1 MNLADPPAPR
11 LWLVVQ
17 ARMGSSRLP
26 GKALMALGPAP
37 VLPFLLKRLQAFP
50 RAHATLLAT
59 TERAEDRPL
68 LAAALACG
76 ATGFAGPVDDVLGR
90 FVQALAAAREDD
102 AVVRL
107 TGDNPFVDLDLLARC
122 LEAFAAAR
130 ADYTAPVGC
139 ALGTGAEVIRMGAL
153 REAARSTREPWH
165 REHVTPFLREHPE
178 RFRLAQVQVR
188 PDRSGYRLTLDTA
201 EDLALGR
208 ILAQRL
214 GPAIWT
220 ASPEELIACMDADPA
235 LAALNRHVVQKGP
248 PS

>member
-1 MNLADPPAPR
+1 MNPADAPGPR
-11 LWLVVQ
+11 PWLVVQ

-26 GKALMALGPAP
+26 GKALLDLGPAP
-37 VLPFLLKRLQAFP
+37 VLPFLLKRLQALP
-50 RAHATLLAT
+50 RAHATRLAT

-107 TGDNPFVDLDLLARC
+107 TGDNPFVDLELLERC
-122 LEAFAAAR
+122 LDGFAAAG
-130 ADYTAPVGC
+130 ADYTVPVGC

-153 REAARSTREPWH
+153 REAERATRDPWH
-165 REHVTPFLREHPE
+165 REHVTPFIREHPE
-178 RFRLAQVQVR
+178 RFRVTQVQVR

-201 EDLALGR
+201 EDLALAR
-208 ILAQRL
+208 TLAQRL

-220 ASPEELIACMDADPA
+220 ATPEELIAHMDADPA
-235 LAALNRHVVQKGP
+235 LAALNRHIVQRGRP
-248 PS
+248 T